1 MKRTLN
7 KTLLTLAIAIAG
19 ATTSQCVG
27 AQNNSQPSLE
37 DQLKTQY
44 KITKFSWDSSGV
56 VVIDPETV
64 LVVQKGGILGVPPA
78 NLTLGTA
85 VYKDGELHP
94 PSTGQRMFLGNVTR
108 LLDVGEKVYVAK
120 TEVNLKKDRISFTI
134 VECDSCNGANQPS
147 SYKAIVAFDYPK
159 GYLSSADPGQVED
172 VIDQVLSPDK
182 GGSDNSQQDQ
192 SGEQQA
198 PPPAQAQAAPAQPPP
213 QAPAAQPETIQ
224 AGQTP
229 DQVKAILGEPDKIVS
244 LGSKTIFVYKDLKV
258 TFVNG
263 KVTDAE

>member
-1 MKRTLN
+1 MTRIFRRP
-7 KTLLTLAIAIAG
+7 LLQMVVVLVTGAASWHGAIA
-19 ATTSQCVG
+19 
-27 AQNNSQPSLE
+27 QNAPAASLE
-37 DQLKTQY
+37 DQLKQQY
-44 KITKFSWDSSGV
+44 KITKFSSDSSGV
-56 VVIDPETV
+56 AVVDPGTV
-64 LVVQKGGILGVPPA
+64 LVIQKGGILGVPPA

-85 VYKDGELHP
+85 TYMNGELHP

-120 TEVNLKKDRISFTI
+120 IEVNLKKDRVSLVI
-134 VECDSCNGANQPS
+134 VECDSCNGVNQLS

-172 VIDQVLSPDK
+172 VIDQVLSLDK

-198 PPPAQAQAAPAQPPP
+198 PPAQAQAAPAQAPS